1 MLLTKVGHDHNCKQE
16 FKKLKKIHS
25 KFDIYLDSECATK
38 SGSECV
44 FPFTYMGI
52 DYESCTSVNHDQ
64 LWCPTKDS
72 GPTCMDC
79 WSNDT
84 FTHWENCNDKC
95 KGKIIDKIE
104 DKAEGKSFENA
115 LQKLD

>member
-1 MLLTKVGHDHNCKQE
+1 
-16 FKKLKKIHS
+16 
-25 KFDIYLDSECATK
+25 
-38 SGSECV
+38 
-44 FPFTYMGI
+44 MGI
-52 DYESCTSVNHDQ
+52 NYESCTSVNHDQ

-95 KGKIIDKIE
+95 KGKIIGKIE
-104 DKAEGKSFENA
+104 DKTEGKSFENA
-115 LQKLD
+115 LKKIRLDALQLVVQCHSIGIFHP